1 MSVTAPEVSRG
12 IAERKRQSIIPT
24 GVRTVVTDNPG
35 CVLHLRGVF
44 NAAGEDIDVLHPA
57 EIVARQV
64 RGLQ

>member
-1 MSVTAPEVSRG
+1 
-12 IAERKRQSIIPT
+12 
-24 GVRTVVTDNPG
+24 
-35 CVLHLRGVF
+35 VF